1 MHDTALYDTIQLL
14 EHIRDIEGN
23 PYWNIDTTT
32 AALLQS
38 LITDNNFMRV
48 LELGTSNGLSAL
60 YIAVALQQTGGR
72 LITVES
78 HAERF
83 ALATKHFGEAQVTDI
98 VTQVKGHAPEVLDDI
113 PGTFD
118 CIFIDATSV
127 EYALYYEHLKP
138 RLSTGGILVA
148 DNVLSHQEKIQPFI
162 DLITADPDFDVSIEK
177 TEKGLLI
184 ATKVA

>member
-14 EHIRDIEGN
+14 EHIRDTEGN
-23 PYWNIDTTT
+23 PYWNIDAAT

-38 LITDNNFMRV
+38 LIIDNSYTRV

-60 YIAVALQQTGGR
+60 YLAAALQQTGGR

-83 ALATKHFGEAQVTDI
+83 ALAAKHFGEAQVTDM

-148 DNVLSHQEKIQPFI
+148 DNVLSHREKI
-162 DLITADPDFDVSIEK
+162 TDFLHTIQKDTDFSVSIEPVG
-177 TEKGLLI
+177 KGVLI
-184 ATKVA
+184 AQRTL